1 VDLTGWGSREWLIGV
16 IADPAHDR
24 FYGKKN
30 DRMPRFKVDGVLK
43 DEEIALI
50 ADWLRGEWYRQPE
63 LAR

>member
-1 VDLTGWGSREWLIGV
+1 
-16 IADPAHDR
+16 
-24 FYGKKN
+24 
-30 DRMPRFKVDGVLK
+30 MPRFKVDGVLK